1 MPRRSAKREGGYD
14 GARMN
19 RSRKGAT
26 AAVGGSSSRRTTRAL
41 LWRGLS
47 IAIGLGLVLVV
58 SIGLW
63 LRGQL
68 RASLPQL
75 DGSVTLAGLSAPV
88 TVTRDAQ
95 GIPTISGRA
104 REDVARATG
113 FLHAQDRFFQM
124 DLARRRA
131 AGELAELV
139 GQRALAAD
147 RAIRIHRFRAEARRA
162 VSLLTARDRALLD
175 AYTGG
180 VNAGLQALAALPF
193 EYLALRQT
201 PARWLPEDTFL
212 VVLSMF
218 VALQEPDGA
227 YEATLSTMHDVL
239 PQNVFDFLAPRATDW
254 DAPIDGSTLVPAP
267 VPDAHSYDLRS
278 RRRNKPAFELPG
290 RGRETVRSGA
300 AEPATLAVTGLR
312 ESTSTPSPFA
322 FDASGSE
329 ALGSNNWVVSG
340 AHTPDGLPLL
350 ANDMHLTVRVPNTW
364 YRAVLEWPGPAG
376 STTRRLVGVTL
387 PGVPALVSGS
397 NTSIAWGFT
406 NTYADWSDIVLL
418 DVDPG
423 NANRYRTPGGW
434 REFEHYDEIVRVAG
448 QADQQTVVTWTI
460 WGPVI
465 GRDYRGR
472 ARSYRWV
479 AHAADRLA
487 NTLTPLEDAT
497 SVVEAFDA
505 ANGLGTPGQNLVVAD
520 RDGRI
525 GWSVYGAIPRRVG
538 TDGRLPASWSDG
550 THGWNGWLAPVEY
563 PRIVDPPSGRIW
575 TANARVVGGDMLAK
589 LGDGSYEVGSR
600 ATIIHRRLEAKDR
613 FTKQDLLSIQMDTSA
628 DFLGRWRELI
638 LRTLTPATLT
648 GHEDRARFRQ
658 IVQEQWSGRV
668 TPDSV
673 AYRLTRSF
681 REAVVDRVVSFVLVE
696 CYEADASFDYF
707 TLRRRET
714 PIWALVTERPQHLLD
729 PKYSSWDDLLIS
741 AVDAVI
747 ADAASA
753 DLRTLVWSDY
763 NVTAYRHPLS
773 SSIPF
778 SGRWLDMP
786 LQPLPG
792 DLFTP
797 QMHWGSAAAS
807 ERMVVSPGRESE
819 GIMHMPTGQSGH
831 PLSPFYATSHQAWV
845 DGAPTPLMPGP
856 TRHTLTLVP

>member
-1 MPRRSAKREGGYD
+1 
-14 GARMN
+14 MN
-19 RSRKGAT
+19 LSRKGLLLRGLVVTIAL
-26 AAVGGSSSRRTTRAL
+26 ALFLGSS
-41 LWRGLS
+41 
-47 IAIGLGLVLVV
+47 IGF
-58 SIGLW
+58 W
-63 LRGQL
+63 LRSQL

-75 DGSVTLAGLSAPV
+75 DGSLTLAGLTAPV
-88 TVTRDAQ
+88 MVTRDGQ
-95 GIPTISGRA
+95 GIPTIVGRS
-104 REDVARATG
+104 REDVARTTG

-139 GQRALAAD
+139 GERALAAD
-147 RAIRIHRFRAEARRA
+147 RAIRIHRFRAEARQA
-162 VSLLTARDRALLD
+162 VSLLTTRDRTLLD
-175 AYTGG
+175 AYTSG
-180 VNAGLQALAALPF
+180 VNAGLHALGASPF
-193 EYLALRQT
+193 EYFALRQT
-201 PARWLPEDTFL
+201 PAPWLPEDTFL

-239 PQNVFDFLAPRATDW
+239 PPQMFDFLAPRATEW
-254 DAPIDGSTLVPAP
+254 DAPIDGSTLARPA

-278 RRRNKPAFELPG
+278 RRRGRPAFELPE

-300 AEPATLAVTGLR
+300 AQPTRLALSGFR
-312 ESTSTPSPFA
+312 QSAPTSSDT
-322 FDASGSE
+322 FDSGGAE
-329 ALGSNNWVVSG
+329 GLGSNNWVVSG
-340 AHTPDGLPLL
+340 AHTADGLPLL

-364 YRAVLEWPGPAG
+364 YRAVLEWPGATG
-376 STTRRLVGVTL
+376 TTRRLVGVTL

-397 NTSIAWGFT
+397 NSSIAWGFT

-423 NANRYRTPGGW
+423 DANRYRTPDGW
-434 REFEHYDEIVRVAG
+434 REFERHDETIRVAG
-448 QADQQTVVTWTI
+448 QADQPTVVSWTI

-465 GRDYRGR
+465 GPDYRGR
-472 ARSYRWV
+472 ARAYRWV
-479 AHAADRLA
+479 AHSAERLA

-497 SVVEAFDA
+497 SVLDAFDA

-550 THGWNGWLAPVEY
+550 TRGWHGWLAPAEY
-563 PRIVDPPSGRIW
+563 PRVVDPPSGRIW

-600 ATIIHRRLEAKDR
+600 ATIIRRRLDAQER
-613 FTKQDLLSIQMDTSA
+613 FTKQDLLRIQMDVSA
-628 DFLGRWRELI
+628 DFLARWRELI
-638 LRTLTPATLT
+638 LQTLTPATLN
-648 GHEDRARFRQ
+648 GHQAREQFRQ
-658 IVQEQWSGRV
+658 IVETQWSGRV

-681 REAVVDRVVSFVLVE
+681 REAVVERIVRFVLVE
-696 CYEADASFDYF
+696 CYEADPSFDYF
-707 TLRRRET
+707 TVRRRES

-729 PKYSSWDDLLIS
+729 PRYSTWPDLLVS

-747 ADAASA
+747 DEAGTA

-773 SSIPF
+773 AAIPF
-778 SGRWLDMP
+778 SSRWLDMP
-786 LQPLPG
+786 LRPLPG

-807 ERMVVSPGRESE
+807 ERLIVSPGHESE

-831 PLSPFYATSHQAWV
+831 PLSPFYAASHQAWI
-845 DGAPTPLMPGP
+845 DGDPTPLMPGP
-856 TRHTLTLVP
+856 TRHTLMLEP